1 MAFEKCKE
9 KYFIV
14 VEGEERATIRKS
26 LAAAEKKRGELAK
39 HSGGR
44 KIHIFRA
51 GEKIEY

>member
-1 MAFEKCKE
+1 MGFEKCKE

-14 VEGEERATIRKS
+14 VEGEERARIRKS
-26 LAAAEKKRGELAK
+26 FAAAEKKRRELAK

-44 KIHIFRA
+44 KIYIFRA